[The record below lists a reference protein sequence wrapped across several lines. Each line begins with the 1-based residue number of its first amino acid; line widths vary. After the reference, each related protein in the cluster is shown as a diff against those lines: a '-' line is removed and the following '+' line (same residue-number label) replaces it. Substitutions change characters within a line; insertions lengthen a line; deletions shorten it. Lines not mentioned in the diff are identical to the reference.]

1 MAGAILAIDQGTS
14 NTKALLVAPDG
25 EILARASRPMKTS
38 YTRPGWAEQSA
49 RGLWASVLAV
59 IDEVVAAGH
68 AVAGIGLS
76 NQRESAVI
84 WDTASGEPLGPCVLW
99 QCGRSASR
107 CEALKAQGHEAEVVA
122 RTGLA
127 LNPMFS
133 AGKLAW
139 LLDQDPTLR
148 ERAGR
153 GEVKAGTVDAW
164 LLWKLTGGRRHAT
177 DHSNASRTQLMNLQT
192 LAWDPEM
199 ARLFDVPLTILP
211 EIRPSDSP
219 FGQTAAGATALP
231 AGVPIHAILGDSH
244 AALYG
249 HGVEGPGR
257 VKATCGTGSSLMT
270 VTGGRVRSAHGLS
283 STIAWSRSSGVLHA
297 LEGNISVSGQAFA
310 FVGQLLGL
318 EDEAALTAL
327 AASVPD
333 SGGVCVVPAL
343 AGLGAPHWNDAARG
357 LVSGLSLGS
366 TPAHLA
372 RAALE
377 AVALQIHDVFM
388 AMQADLGGVLPE
400 LNVDGGAARNDLLMQ
415 FLADLID
422 RPVRR
427 PDTAEVSALGAARLA
442 ARGLGFDLA
451 LGDGAGR
458 VFTPAMTSQVRQRI
472 LAGWRDAL
480 QRAML

>member
-25 EILARASRPMKTS
+25 EILARASRPMETS
-38 YTRPGWAEQSA
+38 YPRPGWAEQSA

-199 ARLFDVPLTILP
+199 ARLFDVPLTVLP
-211 EIRPSDSP
+211 EIAPSDSL
-219 FGQTAAGATALP
+219 FGQTAAGATTLP

-249 HGVEGPGR
+249 HGVESPGR

-270 VTGGRVRSAHGLS
+270 VTGARVRSAHGLS

-388 AMQADLGGVLPE
+388 AMQADLGGVLSE

-451 LGDGAGR
+451 LGDGADR
-458 VFTPAMTSQVRQRI
+458 VFTPAMTSQVREHI

-480 QRAML
+480 RRAML

>member
-1 MAGAILAIDQGTS
+1 MAGAILAVDQGTS
-14 NTKALLVAPDG
+14 NTKALLVAADG
-25 EILARASRPMKTS
+25 EILARASRPTETS
-38 YTRPGWAEQSA
+38 YPRPGWAEQSA

-59 IDEVVAAGH
+59 IDAVVAAGH

-270 VTGGRVRSAHGLS
+270 VTGARVRSAHGLS
-283 STIAWSRSSGVLHA
+283 STIAWSRASGALHA
-297 LEGNISVSGQAFA
+297 LEGNISISGQTVA
-310 FVGQLLGL
+310 FVAQLLGL

-333 SGGVCVVPAL
+333 SGGVFVVPAL

-415 FLADLID
+415 LLADLID

-480 QRAML
+480 RRAML